1 MQWWRLPG
9 PPVSCKQILLIAV
22 SWSCFALRKP
32 VVKGEVSCPPEGTLI
47 PAMRIEKSVSN
58 QFTHPGHAGKAGD
71 QPGQLC
77 KGSHTQR
84 GAHAGMA
91 VAEAQLYAKVSNKH
105 RGRSTSA
112 LLEPL
117 LAKGFPAHIAQKAL
131 VATGQKTTEDA
142 AKWLHSHCNDPSL
155 DDPIPQEYAL
165 YLCPSGR
172 LHSRLQDFWKE
183 SKRQCGK
190 NRAHEVFPHIT
201 LCDFFPCEDQKVELL
216 YDVLKQVGDR
226 FSQSFPASIS
236 LTLHA
241 SPSYLGFFIDD
252 SQANILKEFAVA
264 FSSEASALADCHVK
278 PSLKQFH
285 LTLAH
290 RFYPH
295 HQKTLE
301 QLAKCINPR
310 EPCQWVAALYSRD
323 MRFVHYQRL
332 RALFQYKPQN
342 IDELMINAGD
352 LIYVDPRQQSDV
364 SEGWVVGTSHRTGCR
379 GFLPENYTERA
390 HEADTWVRHRE
401 YVFDTA
407 SRSVTKAEREPNVKL
422 NGEAHNLS
430 ISRSVT
436 NVVSLQSAALHR
448 GVLVMHHGER
458 VDQVF
463 GKSWLQQCLTA
474 DGSVVTLKHDP
485 FKVIVLAVFHQRD
498 TDSVCKTNITQL
510 LPPLCHSKMFCLV
523 SGKYYRADLNFPS
536 SLPRQKDSMK
546 QFENDPPLSCCGIFQ
561 SRLIGE
567 ALLDQEVTVSH
578 VYSSPAL
585 CCVQTAQHVLQ
596 GLKLN
601 PKVRIRV
608 EPGLFEWTKWEASKA
623 IPSFMTMAELVE
635 ASYNIDTSYRG
646 NFPLSS
652 LVPSESYEDYVS
664 RSSAVMKQ
672 IISACPS
679 KVLQLP
685 YQHFAF
691 PGVPG
696 VILIVGHSS
705 SLAPL
710 TRALT
715 GLPNRDSR
723 DFAQMVQKIPSLGMC
738 FCEEQ
743 KEENKWQMVNPPVK
757 TLTHG
762 ANAAFNWRNTIMED

>member
-1 MQWWRLPG
+1 
-9 PPVSCKQILLIAV
+9 
-22 SWSCFALRKP
+22 
-32 VVKGEVSCPPEGTLI
+32 
-47 PAMRIEKSVSN
+47 
-58 QFTHPGHAGKAGD
+58 
-71 QPGQLC
+71 
-77 KGSHTQR
+77 
-84 GAHAGMA
+84 MA
-91 VAEAQLYAKVSNKH
+91 VAEAQLYAKVSSKH
-105 RGRSTSA
+105 RGRSTAA

-142 AKWLHSHCNDPSL
+142 VKWLHSHCNDPSL

-165 YLCPSGR
+165 YLCPTGR
-172 LHSRLQDFWKE
+172 LHGRLQDFWKE

-190 NRAHEVFPHIT
+190 NRAHEVFPHVT
-201 LCDFFPCEDQKVELL
+201 LCDFFPVRKGLAFSRVVFGGTGPPAVVWHQNLLVDPGPGMLPKCEDQKVELL
-216 YDVLKQVGDR
+216 YDILKRVGDSFSRR
-226 FSQSFPASIS
+226 FPPSIS

-241 SPSYLGFFIDD
+241 SASYLGFFIDD
-252 SQANILKEFAVA
+252 SQANVLKEFAVA

-301 QLAKCINPR
+301 QLAKCINPG

-352 LIYVDPRQQSDV
+352 LIYVDPTQQSDV
-364 SEGWVVGTSHRTGCR
+364 SEGWVIGTSHRTGCR
-379 GFLPENYTERA
+379 GFLPENYTEKA
-390 HEADTWVRHRE
+390 HESDTWVRHRE

-407 SRSVTKAEREPNVKL
+407 SRSFTKTEKKPSEKL

-430 ISRSVT
+430 TSRSVT
-436 NVVSLQSAALHR
+436 NVLSLQNAALRR
-448 GVLVMHHGER
+448 GVLVMRHGER

-474 DGSVVTLKHDP
+474 DG
-485 FKVIVLAVFHQRD
+485 
-498 TDSVCKTNITQL
+498 
-510 LPPLCHSKMFCLV
+510 
-523 SGKYYRADLNFPS
+523 
-536 SLPRQKDSMK
+536 
-546 QFENDPPLSCCGIFQ
+546 
-561 SRLIGE
+561 E
-567 ALLDQEVTVSH
+567 ALLDQEVTVSY

-585 CCVQTAQHVLQ
+585 RCVQTAQHVLQ

-601 PKVRIRV
+601 QKVRIRV
-608 EPGLFEWTKWEASKA
+608 EPGLFGWTKWEASRA
-623 IPSFMTMAELVE
+623 IPTFMTVAELVE
-635 ASYNIDTSYRG
+635 ASYDIDTSYRG
-646 NFPLSS
+646 IFQLSS
-652 LVPSESYEDYVS
+652 LVPLESYDDYVS
-664 RSSAVMKQ
+664 RSSAVIKQ
-672 IISACPS
+672 ITAACPS
-679 KVLQLP
+679 K
-685 YQHFAF
+685 
-691 PGVPG
+691 G
-696 VILIVGHSS
+696 VILIVGHGS
-705 SLAPL
+705 SLASL
-710 TRALT
+710 TRALA
-715 GLPNRDSR
+715 GLPSRDSG
-723 DFAQMVQKIPSLGMC
+723 DFAQMVSKIPSLGMC

-762 ANAAFNWRNTIMED
+762 ANTAFNWRNTILED

>member
-1 MQWWRLPG
+1 
-9 PPVSCKQILLIAV
+9 
-22 SWSCFALRKP
+22 
-32 VVKGEVSCPPEGTLI
+32 
-47 PAMRIEKSVSN
+47 
-58 QFTHPGHAGKAGD
+58 
-71 QPGQLC
+71 
-77 KGSHTQR
+77 
-84 GAHAGMA
+84 MA

-105 RGRSTSA
+105 RSKSTSA
-112 LLEPL
+112 LLESL

-131 VATGQKTTEDA
+131 VATGQKTIEDA

-165 YLCPSGR
+165 YLCPTGR
-172 LHSRLQDFWKE
+172 LHNRLQEFWKE

-201 LCDFFPCEDQKVELL
+201 LCDFFTCEDQKVELL
-216 YDVLKQVGDR
+216 YDTLKRVGDI
-226 FSQSFPASIS
+226 FSQCFPPSIS

-252 SQANILKEFAVA
+252 IHTNVLRDFALA

-278 PSLKQFH
+278 PCLKQFH

-290 RFYPH
+290 KFYPH

-301 QLAKCINPR
+301 QLAKCINPE

-352 LIYVDPRQQSDV
+352 FIYVDPTHQCDV

-379 GFLPENYTERA
+379 GFLPENYTEKA
-390 HEADTWVRHRE
+390 HESDTWVKHRE
-401 YVFDTA
+401 YVFVTA
-407 SRSVTKAEREPNVKL
+407 SRSSTQTEREPNVKL
-422 NGEAHNLS
+422 NGEAHNPS
-430 ISRSVT
+430 MSRSVT
-436 NVVSLQSAALHR
+436 NVLSLQNAAALRR
-448 GVLVMHHGER
+448 GVLVMRHGER

-474 DGSVVTLKHDP
+474 DG
-485 FKVIVLAVFHQRD
+485 
-498 TDSVCKTNITQL
+498 
-510 LPPLCHSKMFCLV
+510 
-523 SGKYYRADLNFPS
+523 KYYRADLNFPS
-536 SLPRQKDSMK
+536 ALPKRKDSMK
-546 QFENDPPLSCCGIFQ
+546 QFECDPPLSCCGIFQ

-567 ALLDQEVTVSH
+567 ALLDQEVMVTY

-585 CCVQTAQHVLQ
+585 RCVQTAQHVLQ

-601 PKVRIRV
+601 QKIKIRV
-608 EPGLFEWTKWEASKA
+608 EPGLFEWTKWEASKV
-623 IPSFMTMAELVE
+623 IPNFMTVAELAE
-635 ASYNIDTSYRG
+635 ASYSIDTSYRG

-652 LVPSESYEDYVS
+652 LVPSESYEDYLS
-664 RSSAVMKQ
+664 RSSVVIKQ
-672 IISACPS
+672 IITACPS
-679 KVLQLP
+679 K
-685 YQHFAF
+685 
-691 PGVPG
+691 GKG
-696 VILIVGHSS
+696 VILIVGHGS
-705 SLAPL
+705 SLASFTWPL
-710 TRALT
+710 I
-715 GLPNRDSR
+715 GLPNRDSS
-723 DFAQMVQKIPSLGMC
+723 DFAQMVRKIPSLGMC
-738 FCEEQ
+738 FCEEL

-762 ANAAFNWRNTIMED
+762 ANAAFNWRNTIVED

>member
-1 MQWWRLPG
+1 
-9 PPVSCKQILLIAV
+9 
-22 SWSCFALRKP
+22 
-32 VVKGEVSCPPEGTLI
+32 
-47 PAMRIEKSVSN
+47 
-58 QFTHPGHAGKAGD
+58 
-71 QPGQLC
+71 
-77 KGSHTQR
+77 
-84 GAHAGMA
+84 MA
-91 VAEAQLYAKVSNKH
+91 VAEAQLYLKVSNKP
-105 RGRSTSA
+105 RGRGTSA

-117 LAKGFPAHIAQKAL
+117 LAKGFPAHLAQKAL
-131 VATGQKTTEDA
+131 VATGQKTVEDA
-142 AKWLHSHCNDPSL
+142 VKWLHSHCNDPSL

-165 YLCPSGR
+165 YLCPRGR
-172 LHSRLQDFWKE
+172 LHSRLQDFWRE

-190 NRAHEVFPHIT
+190 NRAHEVFPHVT
-201 LCDFFPCEDQKVELL
+201 LCDFFTCEDQKVEFL
-216 YDVLKQVGDR
+216 YDVLKKVGD
-226 FSQSFPASIS
+226 SFCQIFPPSIF

-252 SQANILKEFAVA
+252 GQANILKDFAVA
-264 FSSEASALADCHVK
+264 FSTEASALADCHVK
-278 PSLKQFH
+278 PTLKQFH

-301 QLAKCINPR
+301 QLAKCINPG

-352 LIYVDPRQQSDV
+352 LIYVDPRQQSEAG
-364 SEGWVVGTSHRTGCR
+364 EGWVIGTSHRTGCR

-390 HEADTWVRHRE
+390 HESDTWVKHRE

-407 SRSVTKAEREPNVKL
+407 SRSLTKTEKELNVKP

-430 ISRSVT
+430 MSRSVT
-436 NVVSLQSAALHR
+436 NVVSLQVSQNAALRR
-448 GVLVMHHGER
+448 GVLVMSHGER

-474 DGSVVTLKHDP
+474 DG
-485 FKVIVLAVFHQRD
+485 
-498 TDSVCKTNITQL
+498 
-510 LPPLCHSKMFCLV
+510 
-523 SGKYYRADLNFPS
+523 KYYRADLNLPS

-546 QFENDPPLSCCGIFQ
+546 QFECDPPLSCCGIFQ

-567 ALLDQEVTVSH
+567 ALLEQEVTVSS

-585 CCVQTAQHVLQ
+585 RCVQTAQHVLQ

-601 PKVRIRV
+601 QKVRIRV
-608 EPGLFEWTKWEASKA
+608 EPALFEWTKWEASRA
-623 IPSFMTMAELVE
+623 IPKFMTVAELVE
-635 ASYNIDTSYRG
+635 ASYDIDTSYRG

-664 RSSAVMKQ
+664 RSSAVIKH
-672 IISACPS
+672 IISACPC
-679 KVLQLP
+679 K
-685 YQHFAF
+685 
-691 PGVPG
+691 G
-696 VILIVGHSS
+696 VILIVGHGS

-715 GLPNRDSR
+715 GLPSRDSR
-723 DFAQMVQKIPSLGMC
+723 DFAQMVQKIPALGMC